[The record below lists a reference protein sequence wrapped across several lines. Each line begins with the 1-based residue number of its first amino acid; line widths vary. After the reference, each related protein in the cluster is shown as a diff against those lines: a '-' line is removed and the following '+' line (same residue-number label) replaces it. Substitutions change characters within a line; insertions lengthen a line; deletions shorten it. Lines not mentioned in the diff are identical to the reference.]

1 MYSHLAPI
9 YNYFVDFKA
18 RLAFEMPFILK
29 TLESLGKDPGQTRV
43 LDTACG
49 TGQHAIAISQAGYDV
64 SGSDLFP
71 EMVSIAKINADL
83 ALQKISFKALGL
95 GYNQAGFSDEPP
107 FDAALCLGN
116 SLPHVE
122 SQSALQEALADFYAL
137 LNPGGLL
144 LLQMRNFDLIVEEKR
159 RWMSPQAHQ
168 SKDEEYIF
176 FRFYDFLED
185 GKIDFNMLTLKKN
198 NDQPWQTTM
207 TSTKLFP
214 ILSTN
219 LKTTLLEL
227 GFKSVDLFGS
237 LDGREY
243 QPLISDDLIVI
254 ARK

>member
-18 RLAFEMPFILK
+18 RLAFEMPLILQ
-29 TLESLGKDPGQTRV
+29 TLQSLNKPAAQTRV
-43 LDTACG
+43 IDTACG

-137 LNPGGLL
+137 LNLGGLL

-168 SKDEEYIF
+168 SQDEEYIF

-198 NDQPWQTTM
+198 NDQPWQSTM
-207 TSTKLFP
+207 TSTKLLP
-214 ILSTN
+214 VLSAP
-219 LKTTLLEL
+219 LQYQLLDL
-227 GFKSVDLFGS
+227 GFREVQLFGS
-237 LDGREY
+237 LDGRDY
-243 QPLISDDLIVI
+243 QPLISDDLIVV

>member
-18 RLAFEMPFILK
+18 RLAFEMPFISE
-29 TLESLGKDPGQTRV
+29 TLESLGKDPVQTRV

-71 EMVSIAKINADL
+71 EMVSLAKINADL
-83 ALQKISFKALGL
+83 ALQKITFKAIGL
-95 GYNQAGFSDEPP
+95 GKNQAAFSNDAA

-122 SQSALQEALADFYAL
+122 GPVALQEALVDFYAL
-137 LNPGGLL
+137 LNPNGLL
-144 LLQMRNFDLIVEEKR
+144 LLQMRNFDMILKEQR
-159 RWMSPQAHQ
+159 RWMAPQ
-168 SKDEEYIF
+168 SKKTKDEEYIF

-185 GKIDFNMLTLKKN
+185 GKIDFNMLSLHKK
-198 NDQPWQTTM
+198 DEAPWQPVL
-207 TSTKLFP
+207 TSSKLFP
-214 ILSTN
+214 ILSN
-219 LKTTLLEL
+219 DLKTHLLEA
-227 GFKSVDLFGS
+227 GFKNVQYFGS
-237 LDGREY
+237 LDGRAYEAM
-243 QPLISDDLIVI
+243 QSDDLVVI